1 MTVSEQSRRDRC
13 FLCASPTA
21 GQASGEAEGDTPAD
35 AGAAVDGGAVAQT
48 GPVQAGGREEEPRRV
63 HEEERRVHKP
73 AGAGAREVSAPIR
86 RQSSQKW
93 AAGPPMNIVTETF
106 GDIWSQSNYRKSH
119 FGFRGKCQCQT
130 HFLNSD
136 VWFKC

>member
-93 AAGPPMNIVTETF
+93 AAGPPMNIVTRHLVTF
-106 GDIWSQSNYRKSH
+106 DLKAITENLILVSGESVSVKLT
-119 FGFRGKCQCQT
+119 F
-130 HFLNSD
+130 
-136 VWFKC
+136 